1 METETRKKIK
11 DVVLKSRKLLED
23 DIAQQLEG
31 DYGLRADGRH
41 LDVKRLTHL
50 TYPERQK
57 REALLAAIDKGKK
70 SGHPKTPD
78 AYRFYIKESAF
89 TYLNRLAAL
98 RCLEVRGLIA
108 ESLIRREGYSNLPQ
122 GLFDLNEGC
131 GEVCQAQAD
140 GGYARYL
147 KLMFDEVGE
156 EIRILFNT
164 EDEYSL
170 LFPSPT
176 CLAELVRLLTEDIPE
191 SAWAENEIIGWFYQ
205 YFNIEEKEKV
215 RKAGRPKTPDNV
227 AVINQFYTPAWIV
240 RFLVQNT
247 LGRLWLEMKP
257 DSPLAYE
264 LDYLVRRKDEEFPK
278 RSKKEPTEIRLLDP
292 AAGSGHFLLYAFDL
306 FARIYEEEG
315 YLYEEIPN
323 LILEHNLYGIDIDLR
338 ATQLAQLALYLK
350 AKSYAQEHGFDCNIT
365 GANVVCADAMPLSRE
380 LLDDFLVELNEPT
393 LQRVVEKV
401 WENLAQARELG
412 SLLKAEEAMRSVI
425 REEKRLWAQRPIN
438 QQLEFIPSTKPEQL
452 TFDFSDVKDEQ
463 FWESLESRIVQN
475 FHELYRKAA
484 ETQDFQRQ
492 IFASE
497 GEKGFQ
503 FLDLLL
509 NNYDVVVMNP
519 PYGNTMNSAQKDL
532 RKAYPISYPNI
543 LCTFLER
550 GLDLICNLDGF
561 VGAIV
566 DKSFM
571 FRNRYENFRSE
582 IIIRENRLQILT
594 DLGGDILDDANV
606 ETVALVLRSPL
617 QGGRNSDIGIFF
629 RVDNRDNKPQVLS
642 ELIQRSYTGDI
653 EENNVFGVRLDEFHT
668 FPNKSISYWVPSCIR
683 RMFNTLPSLD
693 PTIADARVGLIP
705 GDAARFYRYFWEV
718 KFEEIGVGCKWALL
732 SNGGIFSPFY
742 RSFDQVVYWEN
753 NGYVIKN
760 FRDDTGYLRSGPYN
774 QQYYFQEGI
783 TYGKRGHF
791 FNVQYLPPNFMFS
804 DEGQGIFPHQRQ
816 DIWFLIGLL
825 NSQLIRTTINTYC
838 GQHKH
843 CGYVKLLPYKN
854 PEVELHQVIATLA
867 REAHN
872 LKAAWDNGNETCTG
886 FGKPWLL
893 QRHTNDKRSSAEQ
906 LDSLLVEEQEKD
918 AELQSLQAQIDE
930 AVYEL
935 YEISQ
940 EDREL
945 IERELGERPPEL
957 VWPQMEGKS
966 EEDKRLE
973 HTVCL
978 VSYFFG
984 CLMGRWDI
992 EEGGLLT
999 DEKRENIVK
1008 LQRAKASD
1016 YPVPIQEDGILALD
1030 DSRHDDIVRGIRR
1043 CLAAVFGEAE
1053 EYAIEQEIIGI
1064 LGKPLDDFF
1073 LKDFFPK
1080 WHVKKYKK
1088 RPIYWQLVSPK
1099 KNYTLYLYY
1108 HCLTDDTLSKV
1119 LVQFLDP
1126 KIQEVETQLER
1137 MERQRLQLEDD
1148 KRALASHQKEMGKI
1162 ADFLAELREFR
1173 ESIEGV
1179 IPNFHPDIDA
1189 GVKANSEPLI
1199 EEGILN
1205 VRKL

>member
-31 DYGLRADGRH
+31 YYGLRADGRH
-41 LDVKRLTHL
+41 LDIKRLTHL

-70 SGHPKTPD
+70 SGHPRTPD
-78 AYRFYIKESAF
+78 AYRFYIKEAAF

-108 ESLIRREGYSNLPQ
+108 ESLVRREGYSNLPQ
-122 GLFDLNEGC
+122 GLFDLNEVC

-140 GGYARYL
+140 GGHARYL

-156 EIRILFNT
+156 EIKLLFNT

-176 CLAELVRLLTEDIPE
+176 CLTELVHLLTEDIPE
-191 SAWAENEIIGWFYQ
+191 SAWAENEIIGWIYQ

-257 DSPLAYE
+257 DSTLDYE
-264 LDYLVRRKDEEFPK
+264 LDYLVRRKDEEFPE
-278 RSKKEPTEIRLLDP
+278 RAKKAPTDIRLLDP
-292 AAGSGHFLLYAFDL
+292 AVGSGHFLLYAFDL

-315 YLYEEIPN
+315 YPYEEIPN

-438 QQLEFIPSTKPEQL
+438 QQLEFLPSTKPEQL
-452 TFDFSDVKDEQ
+452 AFDFSDVKDEQ

-509 NNYDVVVMNP
+509 KDYDVVVMNP
-519 PYGNTMNSAQKDL
+519 PYGDTTG
-532 RKAYPISYPNI
+532 KAEEYLKKSYPSCRKNLYCSCVERGI
-543 LCTFLER
+543 HLLIPNGFLGAITDRTFL
-550 GLDLICNLDGF
+550 
-561 VGAIV
+561 VQS
-566 DKSFM
+566 SFM
-571 FRNRYENFRSE
+571 DYRRQ
-582 IIIRENRLQILT
+582 IILSDNRLQILA
-594 DLGGDILDDANV
+594 DLGWDVLDDAQV
-606 ETVALVLRSPL
+606 ETATLVLSKAKQP
-617 QGGRNSDIGIFF
+617 S
-629 RVDNRDNKPQVLS
+629 KPKAVCIKLS
-642 ELIQRSYTGDI
+642 S
-653 EENNVFGVRLDEFHT
+653 EENKAERLEQAICALGNDIRDETVFGVRQDT
-668 FPNKSISYWVPSCIR
+668 FRRLPNAAISYWVPDSIR
-683 RMFNTLPSLD
+683 EKFFDFPQLD
-693 PTIADARVGLIP
+693 PTVATARQGIIS
-705 GDAARFYRYFWEV
+705 GDNARFFRYMWEV
-718 KFEEIGVGCKWALL
+718 NFEEIGIGKKWVPIA
-732 SNGGIFSPFY
+732 NGGSYSPYY
-742 RSFDQVVYWEN
+742 RPTIQVIYWEN
-753 NGYVIKN
+753 DGETIKN
-760 FRDDTGYLRSGPYN
+760 LRNKNGKLLSRPQNQEFYFR
-774 QQYYFQEGI
+774 EGL
-783 TYGKRGHF
+783 TYGKRTTY
-791 FNVQYLPPNFMFS
+791 FNVQRLDCNHIFTS
-804 DEGQGIFPHQRQ
+804 EGHSIFPYQAQ
-816 DIWFLIGLL
+816 DLWYLLSLL
-825 NSQLIRTTINTYC
+825 NSKLMQFLLNLIA
-838 GQHKH
+838 GLHKQ
-843 CGYVKLLPYKN
+843 CGYVKKLPYASSIEEQSEK
-854 PEVELHQVIATLA
+854 LA
-867 REAHN
+867 EFARNAYRI
-872 LKAAWDNGNETCTG
+872 KRDWDIGEEISNRFDN
-886 FGKPWLL
+886 PWLL
-893 QRHTNDKRSSAEQ
+893 QRRTDTSDKRSLVEQ

-945 IERELGERPPEL
+945 IERELGERPTEL
-957 VWPQMEGKS
+957 VWPQMERKS

-978 VSYFFG
+978 VSYLFG

-992 EEGGLLT
+992 EKGGLLT
-999 DEKRENIVK
+999 DEKREQIVK

-1043 CLAAVFGEAE
+1043 CLAAAFGESE
-1053 EYAIEQEIIGI
+1053 EYAIEQEIIEI
-1064 LGKPLDDFF
+1064 LGKPFDDFF
-1073 LKDFFPK
+1073 LKDFLPK
-1080 WHVKKYKK
+1080 WHLKKYKK
-1088 RPIYWQLVSPK
+1088 RPIYWQLVSPR

-1108 HCLTDDTLSKV
+1108 HRLTDDTLSKV

-1148 KRALASHQKEMGKI
+1148 KRALASHQKEMGKV

-1173 ESIEGV
+1173 ESIERV
-1179 IPNFHPDIDA
+1179 IPKFHPDIDA
-1189 GVKANSEPLI
+1189 GVKANAEPLI